1 MLIASYILPSLVSGI
16 IGYVTNDIAIRM
28 LFRPHTA
35 KHIMGW
41 RVPFTPGIIPKE
53 KGQVSQS
60 RSHNQQLR
68 TEIRTQPLSQYSATK
83 MLWPTI

>member
-35 KHIMGW
+35 KHFMG
-41 RVPFTPGIIPKE
+41 
-53 KGQVSQS
+53 
-60 RSHNQQLR
+60 
-68 TEIRTQPLSQYSATK
+68 
-83 MLWPTI
+83 

>member
-1 MLIASYILPSLVSGI
+1 MFITLYIIPPLVGGV

-41 RVPFTPGIIPKE
+41 RIPFTPGIIP
-53 KGQVSQS
+53 
-60 RSHNQQLR
+60 
-68 TEIRTQPLSQYSATK
+68 
-83 MLWPTI
+83 